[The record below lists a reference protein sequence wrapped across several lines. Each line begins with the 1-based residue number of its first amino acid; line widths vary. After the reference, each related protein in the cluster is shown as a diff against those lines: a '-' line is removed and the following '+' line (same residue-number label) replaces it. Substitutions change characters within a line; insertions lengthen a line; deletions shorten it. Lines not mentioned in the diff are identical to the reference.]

1 MPNYMVCGAQNAAA
15 FSNHRNTV
23 SNRNFHWFCS
33 EVHFFM
39 FKKVATNYFVL
50 WILQVFYESSVLK
63 HHQIELS
70 SFGLSLFQ
78 GLRKLRVSLF
88 ARAHR
93 SVLSEQPLVHERSNL
108 CVEHGLLFSFFLSRK
123 TRPYELLQ
131 ATPMPVNA
139 LCACNRRQM
148 LWDSSQSLGVG
159 LVLIKVFASE
169 DQVA

>member
-1 MPNYMVCGAQNAAA
+1 MVCGAQNAAA

-23 SNRNFHWFCS
+23 SNGNFHWFCS

-50 WILQVFYESSVLK
+50 WILQVIYESSVLN
-63 HHQIELS
+63 HHQIEMS

-78 GLRKLRVSLF
+78 SLRQLRVSLF

-108 CVEHGLLFSFFLSRK
+108 WVDHGFLFSFFLSRK

-131 ATPMPVNA
+131 WFKLRQCLSTHCVPATGDK
-139 LCACNRRQM
+139 CF
-148 LWDSSQSLGVG
+148 GT
-159 LVLIKVFASE
+159 VLKVLA
-169 DQVA
+169 